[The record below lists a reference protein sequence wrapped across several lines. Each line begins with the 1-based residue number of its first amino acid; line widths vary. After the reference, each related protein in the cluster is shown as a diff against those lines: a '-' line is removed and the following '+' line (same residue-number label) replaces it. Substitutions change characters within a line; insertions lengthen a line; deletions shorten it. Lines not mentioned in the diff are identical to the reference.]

1 VVAGRPARLA
11 SQVMLHGRRSECD
24 ALERLLADA
33 GRSRSGVLVVRGEA
47 GVGKSALLDHAA
59 GLADGLVITQV
70 AKAWFIDR
78 MVLLY
83 EDMRARDPEYAG
95 WER

>member
-1 VVAGRPARLA
+1 
-11 SQVMLHGRRSECD
+11 MLHGRRAECD
-24 ALERLLADA
+24 ALDRLLADA
-33 GRSRSGVLVVRGEA
+33 RRSRSGVLVLRGEA
-47 GVGKSALLDHAA
+47 GAGKSALLDHAA

>member
-1 VVAGRPARLA
+1 
-11 SQVMLHGRRSECD
+11 MLHGRRSECD

-59 GLADGLVITQV
+59 GLVIAQT
-70 AKAWFIDR
+70 AKAWYLDR

-83 EDMRARDPEYAG
+83 EDMKTRSPGYEA
-95 WER
+95 WEH